1 MVEYDMLGKT
11 ELSIHGIIL
20 QDADL
25 GGIADVVAQVLG
37 LNRNDV
43 LVTDVRGEHLVLDIL
58 QKGVD
63 ASKFVGREKDL
74 LTGVA
79 ALPGVSLQPDAR
91 TESRG
96 LLSWISAD
104 PAVAGEEL
112 AAAAGM
118 AGDLQARLRR
128 LVTVFATGT
137 EINNGQ
143 VKDTNSPVI
152 RDRLESNGYS
162 VSFGGT
168 LRDDEHFIAGR
179 IRERAEEGFA
189 LIITTGGVGAEIKD
203 KTIEALLLLDPE
215 AATPTIVT
223 YELGV
228 GRHVHKNAVRIG
240 VAKVFDATVVALPG
254 PTDEVVLGLGALL
267 KGLTEADTGKT
278 ALAERIASVLR
289 ARLQEKVQVGHHA
302 HHH

>member
-11 ELSIHGIIL
+11 ELSIHGIVL
-20 QDADL
+20 RSADL
-25 GGIADVVAQVLG
+25 GSIADVVAHVLG

-58 QKGVD
+58 QKGLD
-63 ASKFVGREKDL
+63 ASKIVGREKDL
-74 LTGVA
+74 LAAVG

-96 LLSWISAD
+96 LLSWVAAD
-104 PAVAGEEL
+104 PEIAKEGL
-112 AAAAGM
+112 SDAAAM
-118 AGDLQARLRR
+118 AGDLEARLGR

-143 VKDTNSPVI
+143 VKDTNSPAI
-152 RDRLESNGYS
+152 RDRLESNGYA
-162 VSFGGT
+162 VSLGGT

-179 IRERAEEGFA
+179 IRERAEEGFS
-189 LIITTGGVGAEIKD
+189 LIVTTGGVGAEVKD
-203 KTIEALLLLDPE
+203 KTIEALQLLDPD

-240 VAKVFDATVVALPG
+240 VAKVLDAIVVALPG

-267 KGLTEADTGKT
+267 KALAEAETGKVP
-278 ALAERIASVLR
+278 LAERIATVLR
-289 ARLQEKVQVGHHA
+289 ARLQEKIHA
-302 HHH
+302 AH